1 MQAEAL
7 TGVPE
12 QRVERLQLSVGWLCG
27 AVMFLEGYDI
37 VAAGY
42 AIPSLVDAWKVRP
55 QVFTTVLTSG
65 NVGLLLGSLGAGLL
79 GDRLGRK
86 PALIGCVG
94 VFGAF
99 SLLSAI
105 VGSPLQLAGLRFLT
119 GLGLGGGIPLA
130 IVLASDFA
138 PSTGPG
144 RFLIL
149 INMGAPIGFTVGGLV
164 ASLLVRDFGWPAI
177 FVMGGVLPLAMAAL
191 LVFLLPQQSAA
202 PRPATHRHNP
212 VAALFQAS
220 RASTTVLLWAINLL
234 NLLGLY
240 FILQWTP
247 TIVHSAGVSP
257 SRAILVASMYGLGVI
272 VGALLTASIVDR
284 IGMEQALTCGLAFG
298 ALCVLSIGLFHLQ
311 FWLLSLV
318 MCGAGI
324 GGGSQGGINS
334 LSGLMYPPA
343 IRSTGAGWAL
353 GAGRIGTIAGPLLGG
368 VLLAFG
374 LRAQDI
380 FLAAVIP
387 AFGATLLMAIL
398 GRWRKQMSSS
408 EPALS

>member
-7 TGVPE
+7 TVVPA
-12 QRVERLQLSVGWLCG
+12 QPVKRLQLRVGWLCG

-42 AIPSLVDAWKVRP
+42 AIPSLVDAWRVP
-55 QVFTTVLTSG
+55 PSIFTAALTSG
-65 NVGLLLGSLGAGLL
+65 NVGMLLGSLCAGLL

-86 PALIGCVG
+86 PVLIGCVA
-94 VFGAF
+94 VFGVF
-99 SLLSAI
+99 SLLSALA
-105 VGSPLQLAGLRFLT
+105 GSPLQLASLRFLT

-130 IVLASDFA
+130 IALASDFA

-144 RFLIL
+144 RFLIF
-149 INMGAPIGFTVGGLV
+149 INTGAPIGFTVGGLL

-177 FVMGGVLPLAMAAL
+177 FVVGGVLPLAMTLLLAQWLPESIAL
-191 LVFLLPQQSAA
+191 GVRL
-202 PRPATHRHNP
+202 HRHHP
-212 VAALFQAS
+212 VAALFQTGLAPS
-220 RASTTVLLWAINLL
+220 TVLLWAINLL

-247 TIVHSAGVSP
+247 AILHSAGVSA
-257 SRAILVASMYGLGVI
+257 SRAILVTSMYGLGVI
-272 VGALLTASIVDR
+272 AGSLLTAAIVDR
-284 IGMEQALTCGLAFG
+284 IGMERVLTCGLAFG
-298 ALCVLSIGLFHLQ
+298 ALCVLSIGLFHPQ
-311 FWLLSLV
+311 FWLLLLI

-353 GAGRIGTIAGPLLGG
+353 GAGRVGTIAGPLLGG
-368 VLLAFG
+368 
-374 LRAQDI
+374 I
-380 FLAAVIP
+380 
-387 AFGATLLMAIL
+387 
-398 GRWRKQMSSS
+398 
-408 EPALS
+408 